1 MRTICS
7 RSSTSSRRDEAE
19 VMLNT
24 KRKPWPSL
32 MYMSLC
38 AMGCESVDVLPERGG
53 GTGEA
58 VVEEYG
64 SGLHTSWP
72 LVEH

>member
-1 MRTICS
+1 
-7 RSSTSSRRDEAE
+7 
-19 VMLNT
+19 MLNT

-53 GTGEA
+53 ETGEA
-58 VVEEYG
+58 VVEEYS

-72 LVEH
+72 LVKH